1 MLIDYLQKTKKESKS
16 LKKTGDSRH
25 IYQNELGK
33 ARCFQHDMAMKI
45 LKIYLEEQLL
55 IKYCVIK
62 YLILLKIW
70 NIKKILK
77 YEKVSGGAIK
87 NENMSNKKLAE
98 LLHKTII
105 RKFKKRKVLI
115 FYRQYLGCWS
125 FCSGISEYS

>member
-16 LKKTGDSRH
+16 LKKTGDPRN

-33 ARCFQHDMAMKI
+33 ARCFQHDTAMKI

-98 LLHKTII
+98 LYTKQLLENS
-105 RKFKKRKVLI
+105 RKEK
-115 FYRQYLGCWS
+115 
-125 FCSGISEYS
+125 YSYFIDNI

>member
-1 MLIDYLQKTKKESKS
+1 MLIDYLQKIKKESKS

-45 LKIYLEEQLL
+45 LKFYLEEQLL

-70 NIKKILK
+70 NIKEILK
-77 YEKVSGGAIK
+77 YEKVSGGAVK

-125 FCSGISEYS
+125 FWSAISEYS

>member
-1 MLIDYLQKTKKESKS
+1 MPEMHSKQPGFTYSAYRLFAKNKKESKS

-62 YLILLKIW
+62 YLILLKI
-70 NIKKILK
+70 
-77 YEKVSGGAIK
+77 
-87 NENMSNKKLAE
+87 
-98 LLHKTII
+98 
-105 RKFKKRKVLI
+105 
-115 FYRQYLGCWS
+115 
-125 FCSGISEYS
+125 